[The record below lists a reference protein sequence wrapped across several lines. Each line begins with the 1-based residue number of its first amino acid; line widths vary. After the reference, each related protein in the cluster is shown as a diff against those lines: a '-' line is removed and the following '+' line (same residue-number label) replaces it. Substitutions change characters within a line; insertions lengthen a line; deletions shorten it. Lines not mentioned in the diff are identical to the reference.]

1 MTGDAA
7 PDRTLLRAGAVCA
20 VLSAVTTFLLWLLP
34 RLYAAPSNFDETIA
48 LHANATYM
56 ARWWVN
62 FIHIFFALTA
72 YCAVAA
78 ALWHRHRLFASIGL
92 LWFILWGFTELL
104 GVSINI
110 WAVNLTWRPA
120 YAAAD
125 PAARAIL
132 SANLQGFS
140 AIWDAM
146 FFLLLVGFF
155 FGTLLL
161 GWAAARGRGLERVVG
176 VLLLLAAPLTL
187 GIFLGEY
194 TSVTWMNSVTGWI
207 YPVLQ
212 PVSRALMGVWLWKLS
227 NGEIRPA

>member
-1 MTGDAA
+1 MTA
-7 PDRTLLRAGAVCA
+7 DRSLLRTGAVCA

-34 RLYAAPSNFDETIA
+34 RLYAAPSGFDEIVA
-48 LHANATYM
+48 LHANRTYM

-78 ALWHRHRLFASIGL
+78 ALWHRSRTLAAMGL

-110 WAVNLTWRPA
+110 WAVNMKWRA
-120 YAAAD
+120 GFDAAD
-125 PAARAIL
+125 AAGREIL
-132 SANLQGFS
+132 TANLQGFS

-155 FGTLLL
+155 LGTLFFGL
-161 GWAAARGRGLERVVG
+161 AAARGKGLERLVG
-176 VLLLLAAPLTL
+176 LLLLLAAPLTV

-194 TSVTWMNSVTGWI
+194 TPITWMNAVTGWI
-207 YPVLQ
+207 YPFLQ
-212 PVSRALMGVWLWKLS
+212 PVSRALMGVWLWQLAAERGAPGDS
-227 NGEIRPA
+227 